1 MAKLILISGDEQQE
15 YELAAFNT
23 IGRHPDNTIQI
34 LDRIISKE
42 HAQIQRTPDGRYL
55 LRDLRSLNGTFM
67 KGERITERFLED
79 ADEITMGSTRLRF
92 VDKGQDDDA
101 LHRVTIAP
109 GSMTES
115 HIRQRINAA
124 SGKFLPERSI
134 TDEKVLRRDYERLR
148 IGHEL
153 ATAVGSELDLEKL
166 LPKILDKAFELVG
179 ADRGAILLTH
189 EKTGE
194 LVPRYVKTRT
204 GKGDKNI
211 VLSNTVLSQVLQNKE
226 SVLSSDATMDKR
238 FSSAHSI
245 IMQGIRSTMTVP
257 LLHADELLGIMHL
270 DSQIQSNA
278 FTEKDLQ
285 ICTGMAAQAAI
296 AIQNARLADRI
307 EKEAQTRAQF
317 SRLIPPAVV
326 EQVVKGEL
334 TLERGGRL
342 SEITMLYSDIRG
354 FTAMADGRP
363 PEEVVNTLNEY
374 FEVMVDV
381 LFQHSGTLDKF
392 VGDEIIGLFGAPIP
406 IDDAAFKAVLCAK
419 SMMDGLAEF
428 NRTREAE
435 SQAPIKIGIGI
446 NTGHVITGAIGSTR
460 ALQYTAI
467 GDAMNVASRL
477 VNIAKPGEIIMSEE
491 TYRQVADRV
500 EAEAMGPVMVKGKGK
515 EQKIYRFTAI
525 RHAPE
530 LPPAWVMP
538 HALR

>member
-15 YELAAFNT
+15 FELAAFNS

-67 KGERITERFLED
+67 KGERISERYLED
-79 ADEITMGSTRLRF
+79 SDEISMGSTRLRF
-92 VDKGQDDDA
+92 VDKGPEDDA

-124 SGKFLPERSI
+124 SGKFLPERSL

-179 ADRGAILLTH
+179 ADRGAILLMDNSS
-189 EKTGE
+189 EE
-194 LVPRYVKTRT
+194 LVPRYVKTRN

-211 VLSNTVLSQVLQNKE
+211 VLSNTVISQVLENKE

-238 FSSAHSI
+238 FASAHSI

-257 LLHADELLGIMHL
+257 LLHAEELLGVMHL
-270 DSQIQSNA
+270 DSQIASNA

-296 AIQNARLADRI
+296 AIQNARLAKRI
-307 EKEAQTRAQF
+307 EKEARTRADF

-326 EQVVKGEL
+326 EQLVKGEL
-334 TLERGGRL
+334 TLEKGGRL

-363 PEEVVNTLNEY
+363 PVEVVNTLNEY

-381 LFQHSGTLDKF
+381 LFKHSGTLDKF

-406 IDDAAFKAVLCAK
+406 LEDAPFKAVECAK
-419 SMMDGLAEF
+419 AMRDALAEF

-435 SQAPIKIGIGI
+435 NQAPIRIGIGI
-446 NTGHVITGAIGSTR
+446 NTGKVITGAIGSTR

-477 VNIAKPGEIIMSEE
+477 VGVALPDEIILSEE
-491 TYRQVADRV
+491 TFRQVSSRV
-500 EAEAMGPVMVKGKGK
+500 EAEAMPPVKVKGKAD
-515 EQKIYRFTAI
+515 EQKIFRFTA
-525 RHAPE
+525 
-530 LPPAWVMP
+530 LK
-538 HALR
+538 

>member
-15 YELAAFNT
+15 YELVAFNT

-55 LRDLRSLNGTFM
+55 MRDLRSLNGTFM
-67 KGERITERFLED
+67 KGERISERFLED
-79 ADEITMGSTRLRF
+79 GDEITMGSTKLRF
-92 VDKGQDDDA
+92 VDKGQEDDA

-115 HIRQRINAA
+115 HIRQRINAT

-179 ADRGAILLTH
+179 ADRGAILLMDP
-189 EKTGE
+189 KTGE
-194 LVPRYVKTRT
+194 LVPRHLKTRT

-211 VLSNTVLSQVLQNKE
+211 VLSNTVISQVLQNKE

-257 LLHADELLGIMHL
+257 LLHAEELLGIMHL

-296 AIQNARLADRI
+296 AILNARLAKDI
-307 EKEAQTRAQF
+307 EKEAHTRAQF
-317 SRLIPPAVV
+317 SRLISTAVV
-326 EQVVKGEL
+326 EQIVKGEL
-334 TLERGGRL
+334 NLEKGGRL

-406 IDDAAFKAVLCAK
+406 IDDAAFKAVQCAK
-419 SMMDGLAEF
+419 AMMDGLAEF

-435 SQAPIKIGIGI
+435 NQAPIEIGIGI
-446 NTGHVITGAIGSTR
+446 NTGNVITGAIGSTR

-477 VNIAKPGEIIMSEE
+477 VNIAKRGEIIMSEE
-491 TYRQVADRV
+491 TYRKVADRV
-500 EAEAMGPVMVKGKGK
+500 EAEAMPPVKVKGKEK
-515 EQKIYRFTAI
+515 EQKIYRFIALK
-525 RHAPE
+525 HVPE
-530 LPPAWVMP
+530 LPPNWAEP
-538 HALR
+538 RALR

>member
-179 ADRGAILLTH
+179 ADRGAILLTDQRS
-189 EKTGE
+189 GE
-194 LVPRYVKTRT
+194 LIPRYVKTRT

-211 VLSNTVLSQVLQNKE
+211 VLSNTVISQVLQNKE

-257 LLHADELLGIMHL
+257 LLHADELLGVMHL

-296 AIQNARLADRI
+296 AILNARLAKSI
-307 EKEAQTRAQF
+307 EKEAHTRAQF

-406 IDDAAFKAVLCAK
+406 IDDSAYKAVLCAK
-419 SMMDGLAEF
+419 SMMDGLEEF

-435 SQAPIKIGIGI
+435 NQAPIKIGIGI
-446 NTGHVITGAIGSTR
+446 NTGKVITGAIGSTR

-491 TYRQVADRV
+491 TYRKVADRV
-500 EAEAMGPVMVKGKGK
+500 EAEAMPPVKVKGKEK
-515 EQKIYRFTAI
+515 EQKIYRFMAI

-530 LPPAWVMP
+530 IPPSWTMP
-538 HALR
+538 QTLR

>member
-42 HAQIQRTPDGRYL
+42 HAQIQRTPDGRFL

-115 HIRQRINAA
+115 HIRQRINAT

-211 VLSNTVLSQVLQNKE
+211 VLSNTVISQVLQNKE

-257 LLHADELLGIMHL
+257 LLHADELLGVMHL

-296 AIQNARLADRI
+296 AILNARLAARI
-307 EKEAQTRAQF
+307 EKEAHTRALF
-317 SRLIPPAVV
+317 SRLIPPSVV
-326 EQVVKGEL
+326 EQLVKGEL

-419 SMMDGLAEF
+419 SMMDGLEEF

-435 SQAPIKIGIGI
+435 NQAPIKIGIGI
-446 NTGHVITGAIGSTR
+446 NTGKVITGAIGSTR

-477 VNIAKPGEIIMSEE
+477 VNIAKPGEIIMSDE
-491 TYRQVADRV
+491 TYRKVADRV
-500 EAEAMGPVMVKGKGK
+500 EAEAMPPVKVKGKEK
-515 EQKIYRFTAI
+515 EQKIYRFMAI

-530 LPPAWVMP
+530 LPPAWTMP
-538 HALR
+538 QTLR

>member
-1 MAKLILISGDEQQE
+1 MAKLILISGDERQE
-15 YELAAFNT
+15 FELAAFNSL
-23 IGRHPDNTIQI
+23 GRHPDNTIQI

-42 HAQIQRTPDGRYL
+42 HAQIQRTPDGRFL

-67 KGERITERFLED
+67 KGDRISERYLED
-79 ADEITMGSTRLRF
+79 SDEITMGSTRLLF
-92 VDKGQDDDA
+92 VDKGPEDDPV
-101 LHRVTIAP
+101 HRVTIAP
-109 GSMTES
+109 GSLTES

-124 SGKFLPERSI
+124 SSQFLPERAI
-134 TDEKVLRRDYERLR
+134 TDDKVLRRDYERLR

-153 ATAVGSELDLEKL
+153 AKAVGSELDLEKL

-179 ADRGAILLTH
+179 ADRGAILLMDSNSD
-189 EKTGE
+189 

-211 VLSNTVLSQVLQNKE
+211 ILSNTVISQVTQNKE

-257 LLHADELLGIMHL
+257 LLHADELLGVMHL
-270 DSQIQSNA
+270 DSQIASNA
-278 FTEKDLQ
+278 FSEKDLQ
-285 ICTGMAAQAAI
+285 ICTGMAAQAAV
-296 AIQNARLADRI
+296 AIQNARLAKRI
-307 EKEAQTRAQF
+307 EQEAQTRALF

-354 FTAMADGRP
+354 FTSMADGRP

-406 IDDAAFKAVLCAK
+406 IDDASFKSIQCALD
-419 SMMDGLAEF
+419 MMRSLQEF
-428 NRTREAE
+428 NRTRAAE
-435 SQAPIKIGIGI
+435 NLAPIHIGIGI
-446 NTGHVITGAIGSTR
+446 NTGKVITGAIGSTR

-477 VNIAKPGEIIMSEE
+477 VDIAKPGEIILSAE
-491 TYRQVADRV
+491 TYGKLADRIDAV
-500 EAEAMGPVMVKGKGK
+500 ALPPVKIKGKAD
-515 EQKIYRFTAI
+515 EQKIYRLIGIKGSMDWGEPTNT
-525 RHAPE
+525 
-530 LPPAWVMP
+530 
-538 HALR
+538 

>member
-15 YELAAFNT
+15 FELAAFNS

-67 KGERITERFLED
+67 KGERISERYLED
-79 ADEITMGSTRLRF
+79 SDEISMGSTRLRF
-92 VDKGQDDDA
+92 VDKGPEDDA

-124 SGKFLPERSI
+124 SGKFLPERSL

-179 ADRGAILLTH
+179 ADRGAILLMDNSS
-189 EKTGE
+189 EE
-194 LVPRYVKTRT
+194 LVPRYVKTRN

-211 VLSNTVLSQVLQNKE
+211 VLSNTVISQVLENKE

-238 FSSAHSI
+238 FASAHSI

-257 LLHADELLGIMHL
+257 LLHAEELLGVMHL
-270 DSQIQSNA
+270 DSQIASNA

-296 AIQNARLADRI
+296 AIQNARLAKRI
-307 EKEAQTRAQF
+307 EKEARTRADF

-326 EQVVKGEL
+326 EQLVKGEL

-363 PEEVVNTLNEY
+363 PGEVVNTLNEY

-406 IDDAAFKAVLCAK
+406 LEDAPFKAVECAK
-419 SMMDGLAEF
+419 AMRDALAEF

-435 SQAPIKIGIGI
+435 NQAPIRIGIGI
-446 NTGHVITGAIGSTR
+446 NTGKVITGAIGSTR

-477 VNIAKPGEIIMSEE
+477 VGVALPDEIILSEE
-491 TYRQVADRV
+491 TFRQVQSRV
-500 EAEAMGPVMVKGKGK
+500 EAEAMPPVKVKGKAD
-515 EQKIYRFTAI
+515 EQKIFRFTA
-525 RHAPE
+525 
-530 LPPAWVMP
+530 LK
-538 HALR
+538 

>member
-179 ADRGAILLTH
+179 ADRGAILLTDPRS
-189 EKTGE
+189 GE
-194 LVPRYVKTRT
+194 LIPRYVKTRT

-211 VLSNTVLSQVLQNKE
+211 VLSNTVISQVLQNKE

-257 LLHADELLGIMHL
+257 LLHVDELLGVMHL

-296 AIQNARLADRI
+296 AILNARLAKSI
-307 EKEAQTRAQF
+307 EKEAHTRAQF

-406 IDDAAFKAVLCAK
+406 IDDAAYKAVLCAK
-419 SMMDGLAEF
+419 SMMDGLEEF

-435 SQAPIKIGIGI
+435 NQAPIKIGIGI
-446 NTGHVITGAIGSTR
+446 NTGKVITGAIGSTR

-491 TYRQVADRV
+491 TYRKVADRV
-500 EAEAMGPVMVKGKGK
+500 EAEAMPPVKVKGKEK
-515 EQKIYRFTAI
+515 EQKIYRFIAI

-530 LPPAWVMP
+530 IPPSWTMP
-538 HALR
+538 QTLR

>member
-42 HAQIQRTPDGRYL
+42 HAQIQRTPDGRFL

-79 ADEITMGSTRLRF
+79 ADEITMGSTKLRF

-115 HIRQRINAA
+115 HIRQRINAT
-124 SGKFLPERSI
+124 SGKFLPERSL

-179 ADRGAILLTH
+179 ADRGAILLTDQ
-189 EKTGE
+189 KSGE
-194 LVPRYVKTRT
+194 LIPRYVKTRT

-211 VLSNTVLSQVLQNKE
+211 VLSNTVISQVLQNKE

-257 LLHADELLGIMHL
+257 LLHADELLGVMHL

-285 ICTGMAAQAAI
+285 ICTGMPAQAAI
-296 AIQNARLADRI
+296 AILNARLAQKI
-307 EKEAQTRAQF
+307 EKEAHTRVQF

-354 FTAMADGRP
+354 FTSMADGRP

-406 IDDAAFKAVLCAK
+406 LEDAAYKAVLCAK
-419 SMMDGLAEF
+419 SMMDGLEEF

-435 SQAPIKIGIGI
+435 NQAPIEIGIGI
-446 NTGHVITGAIGSTR
+446 NTGKVITGAIGSTR

-477 VNIAKPGEIIMSEE
+477 VNIAKRGEIIMSDE
-491 TYRQVADRV
+491 TYRTVADRV
-500 EAEAMGPVMVKGKGK
+500 EAEAMPPVKVKGKEK
-515 EQKIYRFTAI
+515 EQKIYRFIAI

-530 LPPAWVMP
+530 LPPAWVVP
-538 HALR
+538 QALR